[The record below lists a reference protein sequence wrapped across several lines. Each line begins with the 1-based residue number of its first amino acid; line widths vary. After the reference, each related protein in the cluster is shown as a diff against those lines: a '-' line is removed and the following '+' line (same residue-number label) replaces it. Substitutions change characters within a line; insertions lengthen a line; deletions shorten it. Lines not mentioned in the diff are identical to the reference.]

1 MKRPNPRSEETPDNE
16 KRRAPESEEERF
28 VGRLAVCQEEQDPAV
43 DYEFI
48 CELERLDEEE
58 EIFAIIGGAAGSMLW
73 MAPELVLG
81 EKYTEKVDVF
91 SYAMC
96 LVELV
101 DRNVPWH
108 GSGVGQQVIP
118 VRLTQGKRPTH
129 QLNKTEPTLKQLIVE
144 CWDQSAAKRPAFPEI
159 VERLQAMRDELDPT
173 RKSALAHDSIAEGD
187 EEEEQGYSRPVSP
200 SRRGGAE

>member
-1 MKRPNPRSEETPDNE
+1 M
-16 KRRAPESEEERF
+16 
-28 VGRLAVCQEEQDPAV
+28 
-43 DYEFI
+43 
-48 CELERLDEEE
+48 
-58 EIFAIIGGAAGSMLW
+58 
-73 MAPELVLG
+73 
-81 EKYTEKVDVF
+81 F

-101 DRNVPWH
+101 HRNLPWH
-108 GSGVGQQVIP
+108 GSGLGQQVIP

-144 CWDQSAAKRPAFPEI
+144 CWDQSASKRPAFPEI
-159 VERLQAMRDELDPT
+159 VERLQAMRDELGPT

-187 EEEEQGYSRPVSP
+187 EEEEQGYSRRQPEPEPDVGSYSRPVSP